1 VIAVMGAVTG
11 IYRTALY
18 RYAADGSTSA
28 AFADIDLYDAFRPAG
43 G

>member
-1 VIAVMGAVTG
+1 VTG

-18 RYAADGSTSA
+18 RYAADGSTSV
-28 AFADIDLYDAFRPAG
+28 AFGGIDLHDAFRPAG